1 MLRRKFLKILTSTAA
16 IFASGLVMP
25 IKAFAKWN
33 QAAFSAKDFN
43 TAINAYFPKQKIHES
58 NQIKI
63 EVYDEVENGAVV
75 PVKVETS
82 LENVK
87 AITIFADKNPNP
99 LIANFDLSPNCI
111 GFVSTRIKVSEP
123 SNIIVVIDS
132 NDMLYM
138 SKKFIIVHENGC
150 G

>member
-1 MLRRKFLKILTSTAA
+1 MLRRKFLKILASTAA
-16 IFASGLVMP
+16 MFTSGLVVPM
-25 IKAFAKWN
+25 KAFAEWN
-33 QAAFSAKDFN
+33 QAAFSAEDFN
-43 TAINAYFPKQKIHES
+43 TAINTYFPKQKIRES
-58 NQIKI
+58 NQITI

-75 PVKVETS
+75 PVKVKTS

-87 AITIFADKNPNP
+87 TITIFADKNPNP

-123 SNIIVVIDS
+123 SNIIVVI
-132 NDMLYM
+132 NANEMLYM
-138 SKKFIIVHENGC
+138 TKKFIIVHENGC

>member
-16 IFASGLVMP
+16 IFASGLVAP
-25 IKAFAKWN
+25 TKAFAEWN

-43 TAINAYFPKQKIHES
+43 TAINVYFPKQKIHES

-63 EVYDEVENGAVV
+63 EVYDEVENGAIV

-82 LENVK
+82 LQNVK

-123 SNIIVVIDS
+123 SNIIVVINS
-132 NDMLYM
+132 NEMLYM
-138 SKKFIIVHENGC
+138 TKKFIIVHEDGC

>member
-1 MLRRKFLKILTSTAA
+1 MFRRKFLKILTSTAA
-16 IFASGLVMP
+16 IFASGLVTP
-25 IKAFAKWN
+25 IKAFAEWN
-33 QAAFSAKDFN
+33 QTAFSAKDFN
-43 TAINAYFPKQKIHES
+43 TAIDAYFPKQKIHES

-82 LENVK
+82 LQNVK
-87 AITIFADKNPNP
+87 TITIFADKNPNP

-123 SNIIVVIDS
+123 SNIIVVIAS
-132 NDMLYM
+132 NEMLYM
-138 SKKFIIVHENGC
+138 TKKFIIVHENGC

>member
-1 MLRRKFLKILTSTAA
+1 MLRRKFLKILASTAA
-16 IFASGLVMP
+16 MFASGLVVPM
-25 IKAFAKWN
+25 KAFAEWN

-43 TAINAYFPKQKIHES
+43 TAINAYFPEQKIRES
-58 NQIKI
+58 NQITI

-75 PVKVETS
+75 PVKVKTS

-87 AITIFADKNPNP
+87 TITIFADKNPNP

-132 NDMLYM
+132 NEMLYM
-138 SKKFIIVHENGC
+138 TKKFIIVHENGC

>member
-1 MLRRKFLKILTSTAA
+1 MLRRKFLKILTSTVA
-16 IFASGLVMP
+16 IFASGLVAP
-25 IKAFAKWN
+25 TKAFAEWN

-43 TAINAYFPKQKIHES
+43 TAINVYFPKQKIHES

-82 LENVK
+82 LQNVK

-132 NDMLYM
+132 NEMLYM
-138 SKKFIIVHENGC
+138 TKKFIIVHENGC